1 MYMDKELIED
11 KALSNNRSI
20 QWNKNYICKV
30 LLNTFKDTHR
40 EKAPSN
46 KTPTLRKITNM
57 GIWTFGTL
65 NQLFMRGS

>member
-1 MYMDKELIED
+1 MYMDKELIEG

-40 EKAPSN
+40 EKVPSN

-57 GIWTFGTL
+57 GIWTVGTL